1 MSHPQIIRPALWRCV
16 PTCESP
22 RSAPGKPHGTLSQ
35 SQASDLHKLMQ
46 ETTGYFEKLTVRF
59 PLFPR
64 HHFLFDCH
72 PNLAI
77 PKVMSSHET
86 MLSRPSLTHSLS
98 PSQDGTPPRL
108 GSWQVLWWQP
118 RWYHAEL
125 DAFCHQPIS
134 TTEKPTGKAC
144 KIMYKDI
151 EEIELRNARDGKQT
165 EFVIHCGK
173 GSSYAFKAS
182 SEEACACLVNN
193 LRELHTR
200 TC

>member
-1 MSHPQIIRPALWRCV
+1 
-16 PTCESP
+16 
-22 RSAPGKPHGTLSQ
+22 
-35 SQASDLHKLMQ
+35 
-46 ETTGYFEKLTVRF
+46 
-59 PLFPR
+59 
-64 HHFLFDCH
+64 
-72 PNLAI
+72 
-77 PKVMSSHET
+77 MSSHET